1 MLKQYF
7 ENVETHIF
15 STSSSLVPA
24 RAGNSAGAPWCGG
37 GDQGWQ
43 RAEARGGG
51 HGAEAVW
58 GVAGHG
64 GGRGTASSMARR
76 RSVGGVARH
85 GGQGA
90 ASAMALRRPGA
101 AAAGRGGGRAL
112 RRARRGGKVRGRRR
126 GLSGGRHGKGYG

>member
-15 STSSSLVPA
+15 STSSSPVPA
-24 RAGNSAGAPWCGG
+24 RAGNSAGAPWRGG
-37 GDQGWQ
+37 GDQGRQ

-64 GGRGTASSMARR
+64 GGRGAASAMARR
-76 RSVGGVARH
+76 RSVGGVAGH

-101 AAAGRGGGRAL
+101 AAM
-112 RRARRGGKVRGRRR
+112 ARRSGKVRGRQH
-126 GLSGGRHGKGYG
+126 GLSGGRAREGLGLTVWIQW

>member
-7 ENVETHIF
+7 ENIETHIF
-15 STSSSLVPA
+15 STSSSPVPA
-24 RAGNSAGAPWCGG
+24 RAGNSAGAPWRGG
-37 GDQGWQ
+37 GDQGRQ

-90 ASAMALRRPGA
+90 ASAMALRRARRWLGA
-101 AAAGRGGGRAL
+101 AARSGGGGAGSVEEGHGRG
-112 RRARRGGKVRGRRR
+112 
-126 GLSGGRHGKGYG
+126 